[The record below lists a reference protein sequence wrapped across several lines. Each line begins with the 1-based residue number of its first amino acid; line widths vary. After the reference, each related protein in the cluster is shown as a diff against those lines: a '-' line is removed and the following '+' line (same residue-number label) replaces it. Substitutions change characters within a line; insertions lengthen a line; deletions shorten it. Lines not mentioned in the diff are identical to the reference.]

1 MALLIMGGDIP
12 APSHHS
18 STICEVSDD
27 GRLMA
32 AWFAGEQEGASDVAI
47 WAATFT
53 PAVGWG
59 ELRELVPSRGKPN
72 WNPVLF
78 RLQNGQVLL
87 FYKEGRSTKSWTAF
101 LKRSD
106 VSVLCFATAQ
116 NLPPYLASPLAASA
130 VGLSDRCLSTATPQ
144 DNGATW
150 GPAEALPAGIIGPT
164 KVCGKRG

>member
-1 MALLIMGGDIP
+1 MAQLIMGGDIP

-18 STICEVSDD
+18 STICEVGDD

-53 PAVGWG
+53 PAAGWG
-59 ELRELVPSRGKPN
+59 GLQEVVPSRGKPN

-106 VSVLCFATAQ
+106 
-116 NLPPYLASPLAASA
+116 
-130 VGLSDRCLSTATPQ
+130 

-150 GPAEALPAGIIGPT
+150 GTAEALPAGIVGPT
-164 KVCGKRG
+164 KVCAAGER